1 MESLPAFDKTSYRS
15 RLFELRATGIIEAR
29 VTCDLDDRV
38 LAVSSPPFSRAD
50 GRYGWMRYSPN
61 VDERRV
67 AEYVVDRLSSCSEEH
82 IFHLSFEEA
91 SDLAG
96 MLDREG
102 LREADGMDD
111 AKMTELYRCH
121 AATLYEF
128 SIFSGLEKCAFVRVV
143 LSWETTVLPRAD
155 TPRLEQLGFCLAAGS
170 HWLPRGNVQ
179 WTDQT

>member
-128 SIFSGLEKCAFVRVV
+128 FHFFGIGEM
-143 LSWETTVLPRAD
+143 
-155 TPRLEQLGFCLAAGS
+155 RLC
-170 HWLPRGNVQ
+170 
-179 WTDQT
+179 